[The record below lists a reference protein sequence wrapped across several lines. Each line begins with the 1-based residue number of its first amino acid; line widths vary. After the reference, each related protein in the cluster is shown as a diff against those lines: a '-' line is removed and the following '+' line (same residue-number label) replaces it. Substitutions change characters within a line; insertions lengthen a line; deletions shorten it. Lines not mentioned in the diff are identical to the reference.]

1 MNIRPV
7 GAEMFHTD
15 GQTDM
20 TKLTVAIRKFQ
31 KAPKMVRCSLLT
43 PGTSISRQYISA
55 RLSLSLSLL
64 PLSLKEFTHY
74 LLYRFPF
81 HPRLRQWDCTRVWPC
96 NFTSAVVN
104 FRTVTEQ
111 PKWKLRYADVLRFV
125 LRRVCGRTLI
135 HYIASR
141 DQMTDEKIMSI
152 YIKNNVAYSYHWGRN
167 LRCSMYRLC
176 VNVYCTTATG
186 GQPNCS

>member
-55 RLSLSLSLL
+55 RLSLSLSPP
-64 PLSLKEFTHY
+64 PLSQRIYSLPALPFPLPPPAKAMR
-74 LLYRFPF
+74 LYT
-81 HPRLRQWDCTRVWPC
+81 CM
-96 NFTSAVVN
+96 
-104 FRTVTEQ
+104 TV
-111 PKWKLRYADVLRFV
+111 
-125 LRRVCGRTLI
+125 
-135 HYIASR
+135 
-141 DQMTDEKIMSI
+141 
-152 YIKNNVAYSYHWGRN
+152 
-167 LRCSMYRLC
+167 
-176 VNVYCTTATG
+176 
-186 GQPNCS
+186 